1 MGLLDHLFAADVEV
15 RSGPIGAPRS
25 ELTEREE
32 AVVAR
37 AVDSRRREFAT
48 GRRLAR
54 EGLRA
59 LGLVE
64 PGRLELL
71 PDADRVPIWPPGFVG
86 SITHK
91 RDLCGVAVARSEAY
105 RGLGLD
111 LEPARPVRP
120 ELQETICTARERGW
134 LRGLGREEQGLRC
147 RIVFSVKEAVYKAFY
162 PSLRERWRFHD
173 VAVEIDP
180 TAHRFLAEVP
190 RSTGRARVEGSV
202 ALRAGWIVAGIG
214 LPREAEGSALPEAPL
229 REPASVPTRASRPPR
244 G

>member
-1 MGLLDHLFAADVEV
+1 MGILDRLFAPDVEV
-15 RSGPIGAPRS
+15 RSAPIGAS
-25 ELTEREE
+25 WDDLTEQED

-48 GRRLAR
+48 GRTLAR
-54 EGLRA
+54 DGLRA
-59 LGLVE
+59 LGLVDPE
-64 PGRLELL
+64 RLQLL

-91 RDLCGVAVARSEAY
+91 RELCAVAVARSEAY

-111 LEPARPVRP
+111 IEPARPVRP
-120 ELQETICTARERGW
+120 EFQTRICTEQERSE
-134 LRGLGREEQGLRC
+134 LQNLSRKEQGLRC
-147 RIVFSVKEAVYKAFY
+147 RVVFSVKEAVYKAFY
-162 PSLRERWRFHD
+162 PSLRERWSFQD

-190 RSTGRARVEGSV
+190 RSTGVARVEGSV
-202 ALRAGWIVAGIG
+202 VLRAGWIVAAIA
-214 LPREAEGSALPEAPL
+214 LPSEADGSALPVAPL
-229 REPASVPTRASRPPR
+229 RESASAPTPAFRPPR